1 MEKCIFHGNRPS
13 FACGLKKNY
22 LKKPKWFL
30 LSLLFFFSSAL
41 FAQTTVTGRVAVG
54 DTALDGVT
62 VQLKGTSN
70 ATRTDNAG
78 RFRISAPSNGTL
90 VFTFI
95 GFAPQ
100 EIPINGRTTV
110 DAQLQ
115 STNQQLTDVVVVG
128 YSTQRRGT
136 VSGAISTIGAKDL
149 VTTPAT
155 TTSGALVGKV
165 QGITAR
171 SPDSRP
177 GRGVNIQIRNMG
189 NPLFVIDGVPY
200 TGGST
205 NTTAFGLTQGSGQDV
220 FNTLGLEDIENITIL
235 KDASASIYG
244 LRAANGVVLVTTK
257 KGRKESTNINVSGYY
272 GLQNFT
278 RYPKPPSAYVH
289 QRATVEAALNANQDP
304 NSILSPAE
312 LEKWRLGTDSG
323 YQSYDY
329 FKIVTRPNVPQKYIN
344 ASASGGSQR
353 STYYLSISHLDQ
365 GAIIKDYTY
374 QRTNVQANLNT
385 QLANRLQ
392 LGTQIGLRLEKS
404 HNVGVPGLDDY
415 FNPFLSIF
423 SMWPTEAPYAN
434 NNPNYINNTHNV
446 NVNPATYTD
455 EITGWIENIW
465 HAMDFKINAQ
475 YDFKFGLTAKA
486 TLNYNYQNEDFDGM
500 EYTYPA
506 YIYNP
511 VTGVYQDRPYN
522 NLTGRPVVGAVPYG
536 NQNPWREKHKRNVI
550 NRYGQFTLNYNK
562 QIGDHSFAAVAGY
575 ERSDYENTYFVVHT
589 VPSNN
594 YIPLMSFS
602 EQDILDDQWTIEA
615 RAGYIGRLNY
625 NYKQRYLLELLGRYD
640 GSYLYAPGKRW
651 GFFSGVSAGW
661 RISQENFFR
670 NVRAI
675 NELKLRASYGET
687 GSESGINA
695 FDYLEGYTYRSGSS
709 VFNGVLV
716 IGTDP
721 RGLPIT
727 NLSWVM
733 NRTMNIGIDFGLL
746 NNKFTGQIDVFQRKR
761 TGLPFGRYDVLIPSE
776 VGYTLPNENL
786 NKDATRG
793 IEGIINYNTRIGQV
807 DFSAGVNAS
816 YARTW
821 SLYEYKQRFG
831 NSYNEYRTSMQDRF
845 TGVTGHGNTAG
856 ERNNNNAFGYH
867 VIGRFQSQEE
877 IDKHPVNIDGQGNRT
892 MLPGDF
898 IYEDLN
904 KDGIINDLDRKPIGY
919 ARGANPFL
927 SFGSTLNAAYKG
939 FNVAIVLAGAA
950 LQSHARSAELQIPF
964 QNNGTSPHY
973 MFEDRWHRE
982 DPYNPN
988 SKWIPG
994 TYPAIRRG
1002 NSHIN
1007 YQLNDF
1013 WLTNIRYLRLRNVE
1027 VGYSL
1032 PKNIISRVGLS
1043 RFRVYV
1049 NATNLLTFDN
1059 VKKIEID
1066 PEITSGSALVYPQ
1079 QKLITFGFNA
1089 SF

>member
-1 MEKCIFHGNRPS
+1 MKHCLPQWKKAASSNGCPGSRYK
-13 FACGLKKNY
+13 GLK
-22 LKKPKWFL
+22 L
-30 LSLLFFFSSAL
+30 LLFLFLSVSCFTV
-41 FAQTTVTGRVAVG
+41 FAQTNVTGKVASG
-54 DTALDGVT
+54 DTALSGVT
-62 VQLKGTSN
+62 VQVKGTRT
-70 ATRTDNAG
+70 ATQTDANG
-78 RFRISAPSNGTL
+78 NFSVSAPSNGTL
-90 VFTFI
+90 VFTII
-95 GFAPQ
+95 GYAAQ
-100 EIPINGRTTV
+100 EVAINNRTNIDV
-110 DAQLQ
+110 QLQ

-128 YSTQRRGT
+128 YSTQRRAT
-136 VSGAISTIGAKDL
+136 VTGSISSVSAKDL

-165 QGITAR
+165 QGITTR

-205 NTTAFGLTQGSGQDV
+205 NSTAFGFAQGSGQDV
-220 FNTLGLEDIENITIL
+220 FNNLGLEDIENITIL

-257 KGRKESTNINVSGYY
+257 KGKRESPSINVSGYY

-289 QRATVEAALNANQDP
+289 QRATVEAAQNANQDP
-304 NSILSPAE
+304 TSVLSAAE

-329 FKIVTRPNVPQKYIN
+329 FKMVTRPNVPQRYIN
-344 ASASGGSQR
+344 ASASGGTQR

-365 GAIIKDYTY
+365 DAMLKDFTY

-392 LGTQIGLRLEKS
+392 FGTQIGLRLEKT

-434 NNPNYINNTHNV
+434 NNPRYINNTHNV
-446 NVNPATYTD
+446 NVNPATYKD
-455 EITGWIENIW
+455 DVTGWIEELW
-465 HAMDFKINAQ
+465 HAMDFKLNAQ
-475 YDFKFGLTAKA
+475 YDFKFGLQAKA
-486 TLNYNYQNEDFDGM
+486 TINYNYQNEDFDGM

-511 VTGVYQDRPYN
+511 VTGVYQDRPYAN
-522 NLTGRPVVGAVPYG
+522 GLPVAGSVPYG

-550 NRYGQFTLNYNK
+550 SRYAQFTLNYSK
-562 QIGDHSFAAVAGY
+562 QIGDHSLAAVAGY
-575 ERSDYENTYFVVHT
+575 ERSDYDNTYFVVHT

-594 YIPLMSFS
+594 FIPLMSFS
-602 EQDILDDQWTIEA
+602 EQDLLDDQWAVEA

-625 NYKQRYLLELLGRYD
+625 NYRQKYLLELLGRYD
-640 GSYLYAPGKRW
+640 GSYLYNPDRRW

-661 RISQENFFR
+661 RISQEPFFQ
-670 NVRAI
+670 NVKVI
-675 NELKLRASYGET
+675 NDLKLRASYGET
-687 GSESGINA
+687 GSEAGINA
-695 FDYLEGYTYRSGSS
+695 FDYLSGYTYRAGTS
-709 VFNGVLV
+709 VLEGTLV

-733 NRTMNIGIDFGLL
+733 NRTKNIGLDFALL
-746 NNKFTGQIDVFQRKR
+746 NSKITGQVDVFERKR
-761 TGLPFGRYDVLIPSE
+761 TGLPAAKYDVLIPSE
-776 VGYTLPNENL
+776 VGYGLPNENL
-786 NKDATRG
+786 NEDATRG
-793 IEGIINYNTRIGQV
+793 IEGLVNYNNRIGKV
-807 DFSAGVNAS
+807 DYSIGINAS
-816 YARTW
+816 YARNW
-821 SLYEYKQRFG
+821 SIYEYKQRFG
-831 NSYNEYRTSMQDRF
+831 NSYNEWRTSNQDRLA
-845 TGVTGHGNTAG
+845 GVTGAGNDLF
-856 ERNNNNAFGYH
+856 RSSAFGYH

-919 ARGANPFL
+919 PRGTNPFL
-927 SFGSTLNAAYKG
+927 SFGTTINASYKG
-939 FNVAIVLAGAA
+939 VSLAIVLAGAA
-950 LQSHARSAELQIPF
+950 MQSFQRSVELQIPF

-982 DPYNPN
+982 DPYDAN

-1002 NSHIN
+1002 NTHIN

-1013 WLTNIRYLRLRNVE
+1013 WLTNIQYLRVRNVE
-1027 VGYSL
+1027 IGYNL
-1032 PKNIISRVGLS
+1032 PKNIISKAGMS

-1049 NATNLLTFDN
+1049 NATNLITFDN
-1059 VKKIEID
+1059 VKDFEID
-1066 PEITSGSALVYPQ
+1066 PEITSGGGLVYPQ
-1079 QKLITFGFNA
+1079 QKVITFGFNA

>member
-1 MEKCIFHGNRPS
+1 MGNCTFHGEGFSLPD
-13 FACGLKKNY
+13 AEKKNY
-22 LKKPKWFL
+22 FRNLKWV
-30 LSLLFFFSSAL
+30 LSLISISVSSVL
-41 FAQTTVTGRVAVG
+41 FAQTTVSGRVAVG
-54 DTALDGVT
+54 DTALEGVT
-62 VQLKGTSN
+62 VQVKGTANITTSN
-70 ATRTDNAG
+70 NSG
-78 RFRISAPSNGTL
+78 RFSITAPSNGTL

-95 GFAPQ
+95 GYTAQ
-100 EIPINGRTTV
+100 EVPINGRNTLNV
-110 DAQLQ
+110 QLQ
-115 STNQQLTDVVVVG
+115 SINQQMTDVVVVG
-128 YSTQRRGT
+128 YSTQRRRAVT
-136 VSGAISTIGAKDL
+136 GAISTVDAKDL
-149 VTTPAT
+149 IITPAN

-165 QGITAR
+165 QGITTR

-205 NTTAFGLTQGSGQDV
+205 NTTAFGYTQGSGQDV
-220 FNTLGLEDIENITIL
+220 FNTLGLEDIESITIL

-257 KGRKESTNINVSGYY
+257 KGKKEAANINVSGYY

-304 NSILSPAE
+304 NAVLSPAE
-312 LEKWRLGTDSG
+312 LEKWRLGKDSG
-323 YQSYDY
+323 YQSYNY
-329 FKIVTRPNVPQKYIN
+329 FDIVTRPNVPQRYIN

-365 GAIIKDYTY
+365 DAIIRDYTY

-434 NNPNYINNTHNV
+434 NNRKYINNTHNV

-455 EITGWIENIW
+455 EITGWIEDWW
-465 HAMDFKINAQ
+465 HAMDFKLNAQ
-475 YDFKFGLTAKA
+475 YDFAFGLQAKA

-511 VTGVYQDRPYN
+511 VTGVYQDRPYTSGVPN
-522 NLTGRPVVGAVPYG
+522 AGAIPYG

-550 NRYGQFTLNYNK
+550 NRYAQFILNYSK
-562 QIGDHSFAAVAGY
+562 QIGAHSFAAVAGY
-575 ERSDYENTYFVVHT
+575 ERSDYDNTYFVVHT

-594 YIPLMSFS
+594 FVPLMSFS
-602 EQDILDDQWTIEA
+602 EQDILQDQWSTEA

-625 NYKQRYLLELLGRYD
+625 NYKQKYLLELLGRYD
-640 GSYLYAPGKRW
+640 GSYLYAPDHRW

-661 RISQENFFR
+661 RISQEPFFH

-695 FDYLEGYTYRSGSS
+695 FDYLPGYSYRAG
-709 VFNGVLV
+709 NAVLDGTLI

-721 RGLPIT
+721 RGIPIT
-727 NLSWVM
+727 NLSWVT
-733 NRTMNIGIDFGLL
+733 NRTMNVGLDFGLL
-746 NNKFTGQIDVFQRKR
+746 NNKIAGQIDVFQRR
-761 TGLPFGRYDVLIPSE
+761 RSGLPFGRYDVLLPSE
-776 VGYTLPNENL
+776 VGYSLPNENL

-793 IEGIINYNTRIGQV
+793 IEGIVNYNTRFGKV

-821 SLYEYKQRFG
+821 NVYEYKQRFG
-831 NSYNEYRTSMQDRF
+831 NSYNEYRTSNQNRLSGA
-845 TGVTGHGNTAG
+845 TGS
-856 ERNNNNAFGYH
+856 FGYH
-867 VIGRFQSQEE
+867 VLGRFQSQEE
-877 IDKHPVNIDGQGNRT
+877 IDKYPVNIDGQGNRT

-904 KDGIINDLDRKPIGY
+904 KDGIINDLDRKVIGY
-919 ARGANPFL
+919 PRNSNPFL
-927 SFGSTLNAAYKG
+927 SFGSTINAAYKG
-939 FNVAIVLAGAA
+939 INLSLVLAGAA
-950 LQSHARSAELQIPF
+950 LQSFQRSVELQIPF

-973 MFEDRWHRE
+973 VFEDRWHRE
-982 DPYNPN
+982 DPYNAN
-988 SKWIPG
+988 SNWIAG
-994 TYPAIRRG
+994 KYPAIRRG

-1013 WLTNIRYLRLRNVE
+1013 WLINSKYLRLRNIE
-1027 VGYSL
+1027 LGYSL
-1032 PKNIISRVGLS
+1032 PKNIISRFGMS

-1059 VKKIEID
+1059 IKDVEID
-1066 PEITSGSALVYPQ
+1066 PEITSSGGLVYPQ

>member
-1 MEKCIFHGNRPS
+1 MKHCLPQWKNHSSLNGCISNRIKK
-13 FACGLKKNY
+13 LKF
-22 LKKPKWFL
+22 FL
-30 LSLLFFFSSAL
+30 FLSLSLLSCSVFS
-41 FAQTTVTGRVAVG
+41 QTTITGKVATG
-54 DTALDGVT
+54 DTALSGVT
-62 VQLKGTSN
+62 VQVKGANTATQTDANGNFSINAPSN
-70 ATRTDNAG
+70 ATLIFSSVGYASQEVRINNRTSLT
-78 RFRISAPSNGTL
+78 I
-90 VFTFI
+90 
-95 GFAPQ
+95 
-100 EIPINGRTTV
+100 
-110 DAQLQ
+110 QLESQ
-115 STNQQLTDVVVVG
+115 NQQLTDVVVVG
-128 YSTQRRGT
+128 YSTQRRAT
-136 VSGAISTIGAKDL
+136 VTGSVSTVGAKDL

-165 QGITAR
+165 QGITSR

-189 NPLFVIDGVPY
+189 SPLFVIDGVPY

-257 KGRKESTNINVSGYY
+257 KGKKESPNINVSGYY

-304 NSILSPAE
+304 NSVLSPEE

-329 FKIVTRPNVPQKYIN
+329 FKIVTRPNVPQRYIN

-365 GAIIKDYTY
+365 DAIIKDYTY

-392 LGTQIGLRLEKS
+392 LGSQIGLRLEKN

-434 NNPNYINNTHNV
+434 NNPRYINNTHNV

-455 EITGWIENIW
+455 EITGWIDNIW
-465 HAMDFKINAQ
+465 HGMDFKLNAQ
-475 YDFKFGLTAKA
+475 YDFKFGLQAKA

-511 VTGVYQDRPYN
+511 VTGVYEDRPYDN
-522 NLTGRPVVGAVPYG
+522 TTGLPRPGAIPYG

-550 NRYGQFTLNYNK
+550 NRYAQFTLNYNK
-562 QIGDHSFAAVAGY
+562 QFGDHNIAAVAGY

-602 EQDILDDQWTIEA
+602 EQDILSDNWGIEA
-615 RAGYIGRLNY
+615 RAGYIGRVNY
-625 NYKQRYLLELLGRYD
+625 NYKQKYLLELLGRYD
-640 GSYLYAPGKRW
+640 GSYLYAPDRRW

-661 RISQENFFR
+661 RISQENFFQ
-670 NVRAI
+670 NI
-675 NELKLRASYGET
+675 NFINDLKIRASYGET
-687 GSESGINA
+687 GSELGINA
-695 FDYLEGYTYRSGSS
+695 FDYISGYTYRSGTS
-709 VFNGVLV
+709 VFDGTLI

-733 NRTMNIGIDFGLL
+733 NRTINLGLDFALL
-746 NNKFTGQIDVFQRKR
+746 NSKINGQIDVFQRKR
-761 TGLPFGRYDVLIPSE
+761 TGLPFGRYDVLLPSE

-786 NKDATRG
+786 NEDATRG
-793 IEGIINYNTRIGQV
+793 IEGIVNYNTRIGSV

-821 SLYEYKQRFG
+821 MVYEYKQRFG
-831 NSYNEYRTSMQDRF
+831 NSYNEYRTSNQDRV
-845 TGVTGHGNTAG
+845 TGVTGTG
-856 ERNNNNAFGYH
+856 NNNGFGYH
-867 VIGRFQSQEE
+867 VIGRFQSQDE

-898 IYEDLN
+898 IYEDFN
-904 KDGIINDLDRKPIGY
+904 KDGIINDLDRTPIGY
-919 ARGANPFL
+919 PRGSNPFL

-939 FNVAIVLAGAA
+939 INLSIVLAGAA
-950 LQSHARSAELQIPF
+950 LQSFQRAVELQIPF

-982 DPYNPN
+982 NPYDPN

-1013 WLTNIRYLRLRNVE
+1013 WLTNISYLRLRNIE
-1027 VGYSL
+1027 LGYSL
-1032 PKNIISRVGLS
+1032 PRNIVSKIGMS

-1059 VKKIEID
+1059 VKDIEID
-1066 PEITSGSALVYPQ
+1066 PEITSGGGLVYPQ